1 MAEGDALLP
10 VAGWRKGSCGRGVA
24 SDMRSNWE
32 FLVKSRGLA
41 SGFADLGGLNGRLN
55 DSSLDVG
62 SFWKSI
68 PVVTLESNS
77 SSQSSVGCQCDA

>member
-10 VAGWRKGSCGRGVA
+10 VAGWRKGSCGRGEA
-24 SDMRSNWE
+24 SDTRSNWE

-41 SGFADLGGLNGRLN
+41 SGLADFGGLNGRLN
-55 DSSLDVG
+55 DSSLGTG

-68 PVVTLESNS
+68 PVVTLRSNS
-77 SSQSSVGCQCDA
+77 FNQSNVACQWR